1 MKIFVVAWWIGFS
14 CSIGGFFGV
23 FCLFWLVG
31 DFVVFGG
38 FWLEF
43 VLLVVFLFSVVGV
56 FFVLLV
62 S

>member
-1 MKIFVVAWWIGFS
+1 MKIFVVACWIGFS
-14 CSIGGFFGV
+14 CSIGLFFF

-31 DFVVFGG
+31 DFVGFGG
-38 FWLEF
+38 VLAGVF
-43 VLLVVFLFSVVGV
+43 LLVVFLFSVVGV